1 MFHVPCSMK
10 LYDTWPYNF
19 GALKNQN
26 FKKAK
31 VVIVPVPYDPST
43 TYKSGTREGPQ
54 AIIDASRQIEEI
66 FETKKGTVF
75 KNSAAIFTFDEVELC
90 QESPLK
96 MMESLEQLMDKLIS
110 QKKFPLMLGGEHSLT
125 FGPVKALAKKYKN
138 LSVLQI
144 DAHSDLRD
152 EYEGNKYSHA
162 CVMRRIRELGV
173 PAVQVGIRSFD
184 KEINDYIKEEK
195 IKTIFSPPKI
205 PIQKIINCL
214 SSNVYLTVDLDG
226 FDPSIMPAVGTPEPG
241 GLLWYEVLD
250 LIEKVAKAKKIVGA
264 DVVELCPIP
273 GFIAPDYLAAKL
285 VYKIINFVI

>member
-1 MFHVPCSMK
+1 M
-10 LYDTWPYNF
+10 LYDVWPYNF

-31 VVIVPVPYDPST
+31 IIIVPVPYDPST

-54 AIIDASRQIEEI
+54 AIVDASRHIDEV

-75 KNSAAIFTFDEVELC
+75 KDSGAIFTFDEVELC
-90 QESPLK
+90 QESPEK
-96 MMESLEQLMDKLIS
+96 MMEGLEQLMDKLVG
-110 QKKFPLMLGGEHSLT
+110 QKKIPLMLGGEHSLT
-125 FGPVKALAKKYKN
+125 LGPVRALKKKYKN
-138 LSVLQI
+138 LSILQI
-144 DAHSDLRD
+144 DAHTDLRD

-162 CVMRRIRELGV
+162 CVMRRIRDLGIL
-173 PAVQVGIRSFD
+173 AVQVGIRSFD
-184 KEINDYIKEEK
+184 KEIDDYIKEEK
-195 IKTIFSPPKI
+195 IKTIFPAPAL

-241 GLLWYEVLD
+241 GLGWYEVLR
-250 LIEKVAKAKKIVGA
+250 LIESVSKKKNIVGA
-264 DVVELCPIP
+264 DIVELCPIP

-285 VYKIINFVI
+285 TYKIINFILNK

>member
-1 MFHVPCSMK
+1 MP
-10 LYDTWPYNF
+10 YDTWPYNF
-19 GALKNQN
+19 GAIKNQN

-75 KNSAAIFTFDEVELC
+75 KNSATIFTFDEVELC
-90 QESPLK
+90 QESPAK
-96 MMESLEQLMDKLIS
+96 MMESLEQLMGRLIS

-125 FGPVKALAKKYKN
+125 LGPVKALAKKYKN

-144 DAHSDLRD
+144 DAHTDLRD

-173 PAVQVGIRSFD
+173 PAVQVGVRSFD
-184 KEINDYIKEEK
+184 KEINDYIKKEK
-195 IKTIFSPPKI
+195 IKTIFPAPAL

-214 SSNVYLTVDLDG
+214 SPNVYLTVDLDG
-226 FDPSIMPAVGTPEPG
+226 FDPSIMPSVGTPEPG
-241 GLLWYEVLD
+241 GLLWHDVLR
-250 LIEKVAKAKKIVGA
+250 LIEAVSKKKKIVGA
-264 DVVELCPIP
+264 DIVELCPIP

-285 VYKIINFVI
+285 VYKIVNLITRNL